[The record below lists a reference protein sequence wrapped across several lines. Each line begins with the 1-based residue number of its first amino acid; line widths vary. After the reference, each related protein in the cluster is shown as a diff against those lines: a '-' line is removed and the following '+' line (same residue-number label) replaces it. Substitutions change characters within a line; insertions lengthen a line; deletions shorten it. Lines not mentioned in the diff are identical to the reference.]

1 MNFLPIVNRLNGLLY
16 RREFARL
23 TPQDRIL
30 ARAWMLQF
38 LKTNHP
44 DWNSRRIET
53 EYEKLLHCR
62 PIAVDEWTRR
72 MQG

>member
-1 MNFLPIVNRLNGLLY
+1 MKFLPVASRINSLLY

-23 TPQDRIL
+23 TPQDRTL

-38 LKTNHP
+38 LKANHP
-44 DWNSRRIET
+44 DWNSQRIES

-62 PIAVDEWTRR
+62 PAAVDEWTRR
-72 MQG
+72 MQE

>member
-1 MNFLPIVNRLNGLLY
+1 MKFLPVVSRINSLLY

-23 TPQDRIL
+23 TPQDRTL
-30 ARAWMLQF
+30 ASAWMLQF
-38 LKTNHP
+38 LKANHP
-44 DWNSRRIET
+44 DWNNQRIET

-62 PIAVDEWTRR
+62 PAAVDEWTRR

>member
-1 MNFLPIVNRLNGLLY
+1 MAPLTFLSRLNGLLY

-23 TPQDRIL
+23 TPQDRTL
-30 ARAWMLQF
+30 ARSWMLQF

-44 DWNSRRIET
+44 DWTNQRVET
-53 EYEKLLHCR
+53 EYDRLLHCR
-62 PIAVDEWTRR
+62 PVALDEWTRR

>member
-1 MNFLPIVNRLNGLLY
+1 MSCVPFFSKLNGLLY

-23 TPQDRIL
+23 TPQDRTL

-38 LKTNHP
+38 LKANHP
-44 DWNSRRIET
+44 DWTSQRIEK

-62 PIAVDEWTRR
+62 PVALDEWTRR

>member
-1 MNFLPIVNRLNGLLY
+1 MNFFPVVSRINSLLY

-23 TPQDRIL
+23 TPQDRTL
-30 ARAWMLQF
+30 ARVWMIQF
-38 LKTNHP
+38 LKANHP
-44 DWNSRRIET
+44 DWNNERIES

-62 PIAVDEWTRR
+62 PAAVDEWTRR